1 MSATSSSYQL
11 TETVGYSSGLPH
23 TTSGSSRITT
33 VPSHTNDEVLEASR
47 ATDSTAP
54 DGGYGWAIVAS
65 GCLLMWWGVG
75 TTYAWGVIQR
85 TLVDQGLAG
94 PAVVSFI
101 GSLQAAMV
109 SLCGLGNAWLLR
121 YLGPQKTA
129 LTGVSLMGA
138 SGILSS
144 FTTHSLGGLFV
155 TAGIIFGLGQSFSF
169 AVIAAVPAQYFN
181 KKRGLANG
189 IIMAGSGLGGAVI
202 SVALDP
208 VIEKIGLPMAYRALG
223 LTTLA
228 TGLPAA
234 WIMKERTK
242 LPRRKFVELE
252 LFKSVNFLLLCT
264 ATAIGTFPLYVPPF
278 FLPLYANSLG
288 LSSSTGA
295 SLVAG
300 FTLSS
305 GIGRVLCGFGC
316 DLIGATNVLFLSL
329 LLTAVSMLALWPAS
343 TTIGPLALFVVV
355 NGLSN
360 GGFFGTL
367 PTMAGNIFGS
377 ARVGVVVGM
386 IITFWVGGYLLGSP
400 IAGYLLEAFGG
411 TEKGL
416 SAYRPAM
423 FYGGSLSLFSALL
436 VLIVKFRITKK
447 IFAKV

>member
-1 MSATSSSYQL
+1 MSTTLTSSSIEL
-11 TETVGYSSGLPH
+11 TNSLGFSASLPVN
-23 TTSGSSRITT
+23 TTAASNRRRSVLSRTE
-33 VPSHTNDEVLEASR
+33 DEILEASR
-47 ATDSTAP
+47 AADSEAP

-85 TLVDQGLAG
+85 TLVNQGLAG

-109 SLCGLGNAWLLR
+109 SLCAVMNAWLLR

-144 FTTHSLGGLFV
+144 FATHNLGVLFV
-155 TAGIIFGLGQSFSF
+155 TAGVLFGLGQSFSF
-169 AVIAAVPAQYFN
+169 CVIAAVPAQYFN
-181 KKRGLANG
+181 RKRGLANG
-189 IIMAGSGLGGAVI
+189 IIFAGSGLGGAVI
-202 SVALDP
+202 SVAMDP
-208 VIEKIGLPMAYRALG
+208 LIEKIGLPMAYRVLG

-234 WIMKERTK
+234 WTMKARTS
-242 LPRRKFVELE
+242 LPRRKFVEWK
-252 LFKSVNFLLLCT
+252 LFKSANFLLLCT

-288 LSSSTGA
+288 FSSATGA
-295 SLVAG
+295 GLVAG

-305 GIGRVLCGFGC
+305 GVGRILCGFGC
-316 DLIGATNVLFLSL
+316 DLIGATNVLFISL
-329 LLTAVSMLALWPAS
+329 LLTALSMLAIWPTS
-343 TTIGPLALFVVV
+343 TTLGPLALFVII
-355 NGLSN
+355 NGISN

-386 IITFWVGGYLLGSP
+386 IITFWVGGYLLVSFNSVKTET
-400 IAGYLLEAFGG
+400 LLHF
-411 TEKGL
+411 
-416 SAYRPAM
+416 
-423 FYGGSLSLFSALL
+423 FSLFCN
-436 VLIVKFRITKK
+436 VPR
-447 IFAKV
+447 